1 MSYNELIAEYLGQ
14 LKERSGLTTQQTAE
28 KMGLKKGNFLSMHMQ
43 PNHRH
48 SPMSLKRARQLAM
61 AAGLKPRQCA
71 RLILARAKF
80 HPDSAT
86 ELDKDTLEWVLKS
99 FNAAARELAAVRKKD
114 GE

>member
-1 MSYNELIAEYLGQ
+1 
-14 LKERSGLTTQQTAE
+14 
-28 KMGLKKGNFLSMHMQ
+28 MGLKKGNFLSMHMQ

-61 AAGLKPRQCA
+61 AVGLKPRQCA

-86 ELDKDTLEWVLKS
+86 ELDKDTLEWMLKS
-99 FNAAARELAAVRKKD
+99 FNAAARELAA